1 MSEFV
6 WTNEKGIA
14 QKLPE
19 IHDKHL
25 LNIVKKLYREARKV
39 RGDFRKGTAA
49 LSTYV
54 VSKQLALTSTISDD
68 DFAHRLFPELDL
80 FLREIWRR
88 GLVKDAV

>member
-6 WTNEKGIA
+6 WTNEKGVS
-14 QKLPE
+14 QKLSD

-49 LSTYV
+49 LSAYV
-54 VSKQLALTSTISDD
+54 VSKQLALTSTISDEE
-68 DFAHRLFPELDL
+68 FAHRLFPELDL
-80 FLREIWRR
+80 FLREVWRR
-88 GLVKDAV
+88 GLIKEAT